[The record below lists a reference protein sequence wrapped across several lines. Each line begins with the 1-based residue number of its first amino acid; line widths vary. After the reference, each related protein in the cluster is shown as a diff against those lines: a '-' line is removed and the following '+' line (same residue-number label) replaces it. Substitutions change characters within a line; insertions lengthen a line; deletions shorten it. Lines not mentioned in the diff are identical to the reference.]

1 MINEIRFNQ
10 RRNKIYG
17 NCGWM
22 GLGGK
27 KKEKPKQNKRRKK
40 KKFLLSKIKRQKRH
54 NI

>member
-10 RRNKIYG
+10 RRNKICG

-27 KKEKPKQNKRRKK
+27 KKGKTKTKQKK
-40 KKFLLSKIKRQKRH
+40 KKKEISIV
-54 NI
+54 

>member
-10 RRNKIYG
+10 RRNKICG

-27 KKEKPKQNKRRKK
+27 KEKPKQNKRRK